1 MNLSKCFC
9 RADRRPTV
17 YVLIRL
23 YWLDGVGAND
33 FVKARKDTIDSVIA
47 NKSNN
52 FRRLV
57 LLVNDDSPKDR
68 PGYADYAALRD
79 ELLGSVGERGTD
91 WMLFDDEPGMGSAYA
106 MYRLRRK
113 FIEVA
118 QNDSDIAITLDQ
130 DDLLC
135 KDAARRIARSARNVD
150 VVITPFELQ
159 DNNRQDITD
168 DGGRLHNKIAR
179 RLSCKRYAKAF
190 VANKVWYWKVN
201 QMLRSCKLK
210 KNVRE
215 QRRHSIC
222 DLSSIGWTKSYSK
235 GALKRYMYG
244 LNAYMHANH
253 GDSGTF
259 FSTNRA
265 YEDFIDYYVLLLK
278 NIHISGVRRKTHI
291 YRKNATAI
299 TSNPQKTNFTEDR
312 PEMMLALIGMCYH
325 DTGVLRDDFKPLLLR
340 YVASKTAQI
349 RAILYK
355 YHQNY
360 KDSREDMYKPFG
372 VSSAEM
378 LFVNSLCRKG
388 ERLKG
393 VFDDLLS
400 MANYRRVVQY
410 DGSVNHDLPR
420 QVLLKAAS
428 HEAKRRSIKSN
439 NFNKDEVDR
448 LVEDLMA
455 GSKLPHETYYRNLI
469 NYIVIAI
476 AIFLIMIAILVFKSE
491 HSAVQAITST
501 ISAVSVAV
509 ITFFFNERGK
519 MKLVVEQEK
528 STIKLYCSEFKD
540 LMRHFEANIKIM
552 LQLREELAQGRH
564 VIDEVHFGNMAWPE
578 SSQLFS
584 DEMLQYIPRTKVD
597 DFARLKVNL
606 RNANNSAKWL
616 RRKALMKQ
624 DLSEALDWELTRAF
638 GYLIN
643 LYYMTDNEFSFQSS
657 YEDLTC
663 YVDEYDVLERLQN
676 VLKDDTHPDRSGI
689 VDYFYNRYL
698 ADRKERRAVLV
709 R

>member
-1 MNLSKCFC
+1 M
-9 RADRRPTV
+9 
-17 YVLIRL
+17 RL

-33 FVKARKDTIDSVIA
+33 FVRARKDTIDSVIA
-47 NKSNN
+47 NKHNN
-52 FRRLV
+52 FHRLV

-79 ELLGSVGERGTD
+79 KLLGTVGERGTD
-91 WMLFDDEPGMGSAYA
+91 WMLFDDEPGRGSAFA
-106 MYRLRRK
+106 MYKLRKK

-135 KDAARRIARSARNVD
+135 KDAARRIACSARNVD

-179 RLSCKRYAKAF
+179 RLNCRHYAKTF
-190 VANKVWYWKVN
+190 VANKVRYRKVN
-201 QMLRSCKLK
+201 KLLRSCKLK
-210 KNVRE
+210 KNILE
-215 QRRHSIC
+215 QHRHSIC

-235 GALKRYMYG
+235 GALKRYLYG
-244 LNAYMHANH
+244 LDAYMHANH
-253 GDSGTF
+253 SDSGTF
-259 FSTNRA
+259 FCTNRA

-312 PEMMLALIGMCYH
+312 PDMMLALIGMCYH

-349 RAILYK
+349 RAILNK

-360 KDSREDMYKPFG
+360 KDSREKMYKPFG
-372 VSSAEM
+372 VSSTEM

-388 ERLKG
+388 EKFKG

-428 HEAKRRSIKSN
+428 QEAKRRSIKSD
-439 NFNKDEVDR
+439 NFSKDEVDR

-469 NYIVIAI
+469 IYIVIAI
-476 AIFLIMIAILVFKSE
+476 AFFLIMFTGCTKQQENSGI
-491 HSAVQAITST
+491 QAIT
-501 ISAVSVAV
+501 AVLAAI
-509 ITFFFNERGK
+509 ITYLLNEWGK

-552 LQLREELAQGRH
+552 LQLREELTQGRQ

-578 SSQLFS
+578 TSQLFS

-616 RRKALMKQ
+616 HRKALMKQ
-624 DLSEALDWELTRAF
+624 DLSEALDWELTRVF

-676 VLKDDTHPDRSGI
+676 VLKDDTHPDRREI

-698 ADRKERRAVLV
+698 ADRKQQRAVLV